1 MRKSIQKFWADCDES
16 STDGICS
23 ADAKFQSCDKMFI
36 EYDKEHFK
44 ILVPVG
50 KGDNS
55 TTTES
60 SGMKNSTI
68 ILLVVGVTLLIL
80 LIIGLAFVFLQNDEV
95 KAEVAKDKTKE
106 LSTNIGGTS
115 GNSKSKRS
123 SPNFGSSRSKYGRG
137 SVGAKEKK
145 KTLGSA
151 SQRTGTSSVSRR

>member
-68 ILLVVGVTLLIL
+68 ILLVVGVTLL
-80 LIIGLAFVFLQNDEV
+80 
-95 KAEVAKDKTKE
+95 
-106 LSTNIGGTS
+106 
-115 GNSKSKRS
+115 
-123 SPNFGSSRSKYGRG
+123 
-137 SVGAKEKK
+137 
-145 KTLGSA
+145 
-151 SQRTGTSSVSRR
+151 